1 MPLHQSR
8 SHSSSENEGSFRLPK
23 RLQRK
28 LSTTCVPDILA
39 PKDQQRRVTV
49 LGAGNTG
56 KSAIITQFLYER
68 FPNGYKKTVDEI
80 HRAEYEVS
88 GQNLT
93 LEILDTSGYYQ
104 FPAMRELAI
113 RKSDAFIL
121 VFSVDNEASLEEM
134 KLIREE
140 ILRIKNDDHHHT
152 AYGEREE
159 GSAVKVPM
167 VVVAN
172 KTDLEENLWKID
184 RAYVECLVKCDWES
198 CGYVEASAKDNIGVV
213 EIFKELL
220 VQSNI
225 RYALSPAIKKR
236 RESMPNVFTALPR
249 NFDALQ
255 QCKEMILH
263 ENAAAVSLSRM
274 GSAAS
279 SRERLSG
286 HGRNEKKLKTYDC
299 VESHQ

>member
-68 FPNGYKKTVDEI
+68 TSEVECDFNDLDVCGIHSIVLHIVRSCVVKGSRNGYKKTVDEI

-113 RKSDAFIL
+113 RKSDAF
-121 VFSVDNEASLEEM
+121 
-134 KLIREE
+134 
-140 ILRIKNDDHHHT
+140 
-152 AYGEREE
+152 YPG
-159 GSAVKVPM
+159 
-167 VVVAN
+167 
-172 KTDLEENLWKID
+172 
-184 RAYVECLVKCDWES
+184 
-198 CGYVEASAKDNIGVV
+198 
-213 EIFKELL
+213 
-220 VQSNI
+220 
-225 RYALSPAIKKR
+225 
-236 RESMPNVFTALPR
+236 
-249 NFDALQ
+249 LQ
-255 QCKEMILH
+255 RGQ
-263 ENAAAVSLSRM
+263 
-274 GSAAS
+274 
-279 SRERLSG
+279 
-286 HGRNEKKLKTYDC
+286 
-299 VESHQ
+299 